1 MGARRQMWEVI
12 QQVAEHCSVVL
23 TTHHL
28 EEIEA
33 LASRTGIMVDGK
45 MRCIGSLQHLKSKFG
60 SGFEMSLRVRGA
72 DYTGAARGE
81 ADVAAPARHEAV
93 AGVQH
98 GRGEQAGARDHRL
111 QRVADVTRVRL
122 PAHQRGGRP
131 RTGVVNPRQT
141 KQESPGHCRGK
152 RPAWLWRSNVT
163 TVCSFPFCVSFKR
176 ASNQLD
182 RYHTGVTASPPPSRA
197 RFN

>member
-1 MGARRQMWEVI
+1 MDPMARRQMWEVI

-72 DYTGAARGE
+72 DYTEAALSFIQSAIPAVVVQERRGE
-81 ADVAAPARHEAV
+81 KLTLQLPQDTKLSQVFSMVEA
-93 AGVQH
+93 
-98 GRGEQAGARDHRL
+98 
-111 QRVADVTRVRL
+111 
-122 PAHQRGGRP
+122 
-131 RTGVVNPRQT
+131 N
-141 KQESPGHCRGK
+141 KQELAITDYSVSQTSLESVFLRISAEAGH
-152 RPAWLWRSNVT
+152 AQ
-163 TVCSFPFCVSFKR
+163 
-176 ASNQLD
+176 A
-182 RYHTGVTASPPPSRA
+182 
-197 RFN
+197 